1 MELTKKI
8 SPALYGI
15 ILICFFLP
23 FVNLS
28 CSGQTIMK
36 LTGFQLITGT
46 EVKQPDM
53 FGQDMF
59 GQNNNTMDKKSE
71 EIEAQP
77 MALFA
82 FLAALAA
89 LLVSLVKK
97 KPTAII
103 TVVISVLGF
112 IFLLLLKIN
121 IDGDAELNAGG
132 QGVITLDY
140 QFGYWFSFLLFLAGA
155 VLNWMI
161 FNEKP
166 KPQMAVTETPPTA
179 AQ

>member
-1 MELTKKI
+1 MDLSKKI
-8 SPALYGI
+8 SPALYGV

-28 CSGQTIMK
+28 CSGQTIMS
-36 LTGFQLITGT
+36 LTGFQLMTGT
-46 EVKQPDM
+46 EVKQPGM

-59 GQNNNTMDKKSE
+59 GQNNSAEKKSE

-89 LLVSLVKK
+89 LLISLIKK
-97 KPTAII
+97 KPTAMINS
-103 TVVISVLGF
+103 VVSALGF
-112 IFLLLLKIN
+112 FFLILLKFN
-121 IDGDAELNAGG
+121 IDGDAELNSGG

-140 QFGYWFSFLLFLAGA
+140 QFGYWFSVLLFIAGA
-155 VLNWMI
+155 VLSSMI
-161 FNEKP
+161 FKEKP
-166 KPQMAVTETPPTA
+166 KEVIVPAADPPSV

>member
-8 SPALYGI
+8 SPVLYGV

-59 GQNNNTMDKKSE
+59 GQNNSMDKKSE

-89 LLVSLVKK
+89 LLISLIKK
-97 KPTAII
+97 KTTAII
-103 TVVISVLGF
+103 NVVISVLGF
-112 IFLLLLKIN
+112 IFLLLLKFN
-121 IDGDAELNAGG
+121 IDGDASLNSGG

-140 QFGYWFSFLLFLAGA
+140 QFGYWFSILLFLAGA
-155 VLNWMI
+155 VLSWLI

-166 KPQMAVTETPPTA
+166 KPQNIVTEPPPTP